1 MARHLSR
8 LFPVRKKLPGQLA
21 TAALAVLILAV
32 LILAKPARAEA
43 PVPVAA
49 PGATLGEVLALA
61 RRLSPELAAR
71 ALDTEAAQ
79 ARVEIAGSLADP
91 MLRITSDEIDRT
103 SGPRQNKMF
112 YTVEQEF
119 PLWGKRDLR
128 RDQASA
134 DVART
139 RADTRVTEAE
149 LIEKVKVAFAQY
161 YQADQAI
168 RTTEDLHRV
177 VHDIARVAR
186 DRYAQGRGGQQEV
199 YKAEVENTRLAAEL
213 VRLEARRQSATARL
227 NALLARPIDAP
238 LARPLKLRALPAD
251 AALVPAALV
260 ERARAGNPSLAGGD
274 AQIASA
280 AVGKQLADRNWY
292 PDVTLRAG
300 AIDRTGNGPNGYL
313 AEIGLRVPL
322 QWGLHEAQQREATA
336 QVGAA
341 QARRQGLELQI
352 QSDLGEFVAD
362 FAASRK
368 TADLIRTQLLPQ
380 SQALLRSGVAGYGL
394 GRAELVD
401 VLRAEHD
408 LADQRIELLSAEF
421 DQQRQLAAIERLIG
435 GDL

>member
-1 MARHLSR
+1 MRRQLSR
-8 LFPVRKKLPGQLA
+8 SPPALLVTSTLA
-21 TAALAVLILAV
+21 LLAILLAAA
-32 LILAKPARAEA
+32 PACAEA
-43 PVPVAA
+43 PVSLQA
-49 PGATLGEVLALA
+49 PGATLDEVLAIA
-61 RRLSPELAAR
+61 RRLSPDLAAR

-79 ARVEIAGSLADP
+79 ARVAIAGSLADP
-91 MLRITSDEIDRT
+91 TLRITSDEIDRT

-112 YTVEQEF
+112 FTVEQEF
-119 PLWGKRDLR
+119 PLWGKLDLR
-128 RDQASA
+128 RDQANA
-134 DVART
+134 DVARS

-149 LIEKVKVAFAQY
+149 LIEKVKVASAQY
-161 YQADQAI
+161 YQSDQAI

-177 VHDIARVAR
+177 VHDMARVAR
-186 DRYAQGRGGQQEV
+186 DRYAQGRGSQLEV
-199 YKAEVENTRLAAEL
+199 YKAEVEITRLATEI
-213 VRLEARRQSATARL
+213 VRLETRRRSAAARL

-238 LARPLKLRALPAD
+238 LARPVKLRALPSA
-251 AALVPAALV
+251 AALAPDALMQ
-260 ERARAGNPSLAGGD
+260 RARAGSPSLAGRD
-274 AQIASA
+274 AQIAA
-280 AVGKQLADRNWY
+280 AAAGKQLTDKNWY
-292 PDVTLRAG
+292 PDVMLKAG

-322 QWGLHEAQQREATA
+322 QWGLHEAQQREAAA

-341 QARRQGLELQI
+341 QARRQAQELQI
-352 QSDLGEFVAD
+352 QGELGEFTAD
-362 FAASRK
+362 LAGSRK

-408 LADQRIELLSAEF
+408 LANLRIELLSAEF

>member
-1 MARHLSR
+1 MPRQLSQPPPASR
-8 LFPVRKKLPGQLA
+8 PTCMLALLAIILLPV
-21 TAALAVLILAV
+21 
-32 LILAKPARAEA
+32 PARAEA
-43 PVPVAA
+43 PASA
-49 PGATLGEVLALA
+49 GIPGATLEEVLAIA
-61 RRLSPELAAR
+61 RRLSPDLAAR

-91 MLRITSDEIDRT
+91 TLRITSDEIDRT

-112 YTVEQEF
+112 FTVEQEF
-119 PLWGKRDLR
+119 PLWGKRDLKR
-128 RDQASA
+128 AQAGA
-134 DVART
+134 EVART
-139 RADTRVTEAE
+139 QADARMTEAE
-149 LIEKVKVAFAQY
+149 LIEKIKVAFAQY
-161 YQADQAI
+161 YQTDQAI

-177 VHDIARVAR
+177 VHDIARVAQ
-186 DRYAQGRGGQQEV
+186 DRYAQGRGSQPEV
-199 YKAEVENTRLAAEL
+199 YKAEVENTRLATEI
-213 VRLEARRQSATARL
+213 VRLEAKRRGAAARL

-238 LARPLKLRALPAD
+238 LARPVKLRAPPSD
-251 AALVPAALV
+251 AALAPAALMQ
-260 ERARAGNPSLAGGD
+260 RARAGNPSLAGGD
-274 AQIASA
+274 AQIAA
-280 AVGKQLADRNWY
+280 AAAGKQLADRSWY
-292 PDVTLRAG
+292 PDVMLKAG

-322 QWGLHEAQQREATA
+322 QWGLHEAQQREAAA

-341 QARRQGLELQI
+341 QARRQAQELQI
-352 QSDLGEFVAD
+352 QSELGEFVAD
-362 FAASRK
+362 LAGSRK
-368 TADLIRTQLLPQ
+368 TGDLIRTQLLPQ

>member
-1 MARHLSR
+1 MLRQLSR
-8 LFPVRKKLPGQLA
+8 PPPAAHAASMLVLA
-21 TAALAVLILAV
+21 LVILA
-32 LILAKPARAEA
+32 APADAGA
-43 PVPVAA
+43 PVSAAA
-49 PGATLGEVLALA
+49 PGATLEEVLAMA
-61 RRLSPELAAR
+61 RRLSPDLAAR

-79 ARVEIAGSLADP
+79 ARVGIAGSLADP

-112 YTVEQEF
+112 FTVEQEF
-119 PLWGKRDLR
+119 PLWGKLDLR
-128 RDQASA
+128 RDQANA
-134 DVART
+134 DVARS

-177 VHDIARVAR
+177 VHDMARVAR
-186 DRYAQGRGGQQEV
+186 DRYAQGRGAQQEV
-199 YKAEVENTRLAAEL
+199 YKAEVEITRLSTEI
-213 VRLEARRQSATARL
+213 VRLETRRRSATARL

-238 LARPLKLRALPAD
+238 LARPVKLRALPSD
-251 AALVPAALV
+251 AALASAALMQ
-260 ERARAGNPSLAGGD
+260 RARAGNPSLAGRD
-274 AQIASA
+274 AQIAA
-280 AVGKQLADRNWY
+280 AAAGKQLADKNWY
-292 PDVTLRAG
+292 PDVMLKAG

-322 QWGLHEAQQREATA
+322 QWGLHEAQQREAAA

-341 QARRQGLELQI
+341 QARRQAQELQI
-352 QSDLGEFVAD
+352 QSELGEFTAD
-362 FAASRK
+362 LAGSRK

-380 SQALLRSGVAGYGL
+380 SQALLRSGVVGYGL

-401 VLRAEHD
+401 VLRAEQD
-408 LADQRIELLSAEF
+408 LANLRGALRTAEVGYR
-421 DQQRQLAAIERLIG
+421 RQLAAIERLIG